1 MTALIQQQQPR
12 LNTRLASAA
21 RLNIWM
27 GTAPHPIWCNHW
39 STHLRV
45 RCYSTIL
52 ATAQSSSVERGGPTR
67 FVRGRPAL
75 YISPDRA
82 PSFSSRASRPSIC
95 QVSLI
100 CLPDLGLLLL
110 GLKATTMSYPPPGQQ
125 AYPPPP
131 PAYAAPP
138 PMAAGYP
145 PQQDSRQ
152 VPGNTNDHNC
162 LKAW

>member
-1 MTALIQQQQPR
+1 MSDDGAD
-12 LNTRLASAA
+12 SAA
-21 RLNIWM
+21 AAAFEYLDGD
-27 GTAPHPIWCNHW
+27 GTAPYLVQP
-39 STHLRV
+39 LE
-45 RCYSTIL
+45 Y
-52 ATAQSSSVERGGPTR
+52 APTCTLLQYYTGNGA
-67 FVRGRPAL
+67 VVV
-75 YISPDRA
+75 
-82 PSFSSRASRPSIC
+82 SRARWTDAVCTWTPGAIYNPRSSTQFLISSESSSIC

-145 PQQDSRQ
+145 PQQDSKQ